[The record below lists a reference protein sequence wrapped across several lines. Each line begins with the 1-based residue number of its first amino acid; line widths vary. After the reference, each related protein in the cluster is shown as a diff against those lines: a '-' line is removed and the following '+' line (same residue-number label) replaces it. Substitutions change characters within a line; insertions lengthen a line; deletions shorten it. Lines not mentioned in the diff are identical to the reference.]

1 MATPPPPT
9 APPANLYSDGQLR
22 ARPALRP
29 AALLEHAPPLPL
41 PPGRHKLAFANG
53 RQAVLHVPALAAG
66 APARPLQLIVLL
78 HGVRQLLGGADEV
91 AVAHAQRHGALL
103 LMPRSLTDSWDV
115 IRGGYGPDLAFLDRV
130 LAWTMRRYSVDP
142 QALVIGGFS
151 DGASYALSV
160 GLMNGDLFSDI
171 LAFAPGFMKPV
182 RRVGRPRVFVAHGSG
197 DEVLPVERGRAIA
210 RQLALEDYEVQ
221 YAEFDGAHVV
231 PAPLAREALRR
242 IAEHG

>member
-1 MATPPPPT
+1 M
-9 APPANLYSDGQLR
+9 
-22 ARPALRP
+22 ALRQ
-29 AALLEHAPPLPL
+29 HAPPVPL

-53 RQAVLHVPALAAG
+53 RQAILHVPEQAEG
-66 APARPLQLIVLL
+66 ARPLQLIVLL
-78 HGVRQLLGGADEV
+78 HGVRQLLGGADDIAE
-91 AVAHAQRHGALL
+91 AHARRHGALL
-103 LMPRSLTDSWDV
+103 LIPRSLTDSWDV

-142 QALVIGGFS
+142 RAVVIGGFS

-171 LAFAPGFMKPV
+171 LAFSPGFMKPLQ
-182 RRVGRPRVFVAHGSG
+182 RVERPRVFVAHGNG

-210 RQLALEDYEVQ
+210 RQLAVEAYEVQ

-231 PAPLAREALRR
+231 PAPIAREALRR
-242 IAEHG
+242 IAER

>member
-1 MATPPPPT
+1 MATQSPSPT
-9 APPANLYSDGQLR
+9 APDPHSDGRLR

-29 AALLEHAPPLPL
+29 LALLERAPPPPL
-41 PPGRHKLAFANG
+41 PPGRHTLAFANG
-53 RQAVLHVPALAAG
+53 RHAILHVPPQADG

-78 HGVRQLLGGADEV
+78 HGVRQLLGGADDS
-91 AVAHAQRHGALL
+91 AVAHARRHGALL
-103 LMPRSLTDSWDV
+103 LIPRSLTDSWDV

-142 QALVIGGFS
+142 DALVIGGFS

-171 LAFAPGFMKPV
+171 VAFSPGFMKPM
-182 RRVGRPRVFVAHGSG
+182 RRVGRPRIFVAHGSG
-197 DEVLPVERGRAIA
+197 DEVLPVTQGRAIA
-210 RQLALEDYEVQ
+210 NQLAREDYQVQ

-231 PAPLAREALRR
+231 PAPIAREALRR
-242 IAEHG
+242 SAGR